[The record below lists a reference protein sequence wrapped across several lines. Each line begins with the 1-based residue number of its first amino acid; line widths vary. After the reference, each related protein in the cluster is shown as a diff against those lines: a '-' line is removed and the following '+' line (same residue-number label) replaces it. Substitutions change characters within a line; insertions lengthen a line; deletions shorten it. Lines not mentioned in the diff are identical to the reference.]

1 MNKKILSAIVSLS
14 LIAAIIVSCGIFNVF
29 ADNGAASSDA
39 AVTNGDSTVYPRAP
53 ITDEDFITIKGEKF
67 FNQRGEEVVF
77 RGTNVGGWLIQE
89 EWICPTRNSDGQY
102 DILTTLTNRFGAEEA
117 ERLISLY
124 EDNWFTE
131 YDMDIIANMGFN
143 CIRVPFWYRNL
154 QSDDN
159 GTWKR
164 TADGQLDFSRLDWIV
179 EQAGKRGIYVIIDL
193 HGAVGRQSN
202 KDHSGLSGDGHYF
215 DDTPEGDRYRYLT
228 CNLWVEVAKHFRH
241 NPVVAAYDLM
251 NEPMC
256 DWVPAKHLKLWQAYD
271 ELYDAV
277 RRVDLDHSI
286 IMCCTWTP
294 GCVPNPNYYGWENV
308 AYSLHNYIDSPL
320 VYLAEFSM
328 INTLHY
334 NVPFFMGEFK
344 PGSRAPWSFVLGEYN
359 RLNYGWTT
367 WSYKGYASWA
377 TDWFIVNT
385 AGSDTNLR
393 VDIDNDS
400 VEEIERKWGEALR
413 TENSFKIMQELYDIQ
428 VKYAT
433 GCYDRKDNVR
443 YYFHIKDS
451 IAGILAY
458 FGIHIG

>member
-39 AVTNGDSTVYPRAP
+39 AVANGDSTVYPRAP

-294 GCVPNPNYYGWENV
+294 GCVPNPNYYGW
-308 AYSLHNYIDSPL
+308 
-320 VYLAEFSM
+320 
-328 INTLHY
+328 
-334 NVPFFMGEFK
+334 
-344 PGSRAPWSFVLGEYN
+344 
-359 RLNYGWTT
+359 TT

-385 AGSDTNLR
+385 AGSDTDLR

>member
-1 MNKKILSAIVSLS
+1 MFLRITALLRLTPPLQTAIRRCTLFS
-14 LIAAIIVSCGIFNVF
+14 
-29 ADNGAASSDA
+29 
-39 AVTNGDSTVYPRAP
+39 

-228 CNLWVEVAKHFRH
+228 ATF
-241 NPVVAAYDLM
+241 
-251 NEPMC
+251 
-256 DWVPAKHLKLWQAYD
+256 
-271 ELYDAV
+271 
-277 RRVDLDHSI
+277 
-286 IMCCTWTP
+286 
-294 GCVPNPNYYGWENV
+294 
-308 AYSLHNYIDSPL
+308 
-320 VYLAEFSM
+320 
-328 INTLHY
+328 
-334 NVPFFMGEFK
+334 
-344 PGSRAPWSFVLGEYN
+344 GSRSQ
-359 RLNYGWTT
+359 
-367 WSYKGYASWA
+367 S
-377 TDWFIVNT
+377 I
-385 AGSDTNLR
+385 SDTIPSWRPMTL
-393 VDIDNDS
+393 
-400 VEEIERKWGEALR
+400 
-413 TENSFKIMQELYDIQ
+413 
-428 VKYAT
+428 
-433 GCYDRKDNVR
+433 
-443 YYFHIKDS
+443 
-451 IAGILAY
+451 
-458 FGIHIG
+458 

>member
-1 MNKKILSAIVSLS
+1 
-14 LIAAIIVSCGIFNVF
+14 
-29 ADNGAASSDA
+29 
-39 AVTNGDSTVYPRAP
+39 
-53 ITDEDFITIKGEKF
+53 
-67 FNQRGEEVVF
+67 
-77 RGTNVGGWLIQE
+77 
-89 EWICPTRNSDGQY
+89 
-102 DILTTLTNRFGAEEA
+102 
-117 ERLISLY
+117 
-124 EDNWFTE
+124 
-131 YDMDIIANMGFN
+131 
-143 CIRVPFWYRNL
+143 
-154 QSDDN
+154 
-159 GTWKR
+159 
-164 TADGQLDFSRLDWIV
+164 
-179 EQAGKRGIYVIIDL
+179 
-193 HGAVGRQSN
+193 
-202 KDHSGLSGDGHYF
+202 
-215 DDTPEGDRYRYLT
+215 
-228 CNLWVEVAKHFRH
+228 
-241 NPVVAAYDLM
+241 M

-385 AGSDTNLR
+385 AGSDTDLR